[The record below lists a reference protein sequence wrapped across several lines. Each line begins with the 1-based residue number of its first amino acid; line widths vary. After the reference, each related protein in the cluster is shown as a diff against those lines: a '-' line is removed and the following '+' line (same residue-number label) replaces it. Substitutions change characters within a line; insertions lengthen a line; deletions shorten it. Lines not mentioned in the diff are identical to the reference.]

1 MSETLTGRV
10 GRIIS
15 GSVNTLVDAIENAT
29 PEMVME
35 QAVREI
41 DSSVDD
47 VRTELGRMM
56 AKKHLANKR
65 LMEESR
71 KHKELAEKTNLA
83 IEQGRDDLAEAAI
96 AQQLDI
102 EAQIPILENA
112 IADAANQE
120 KELEGYIFA
129 LQAKKREMKEE
140 LQLFHA
146 AKKEAAASR
155 NTNSTVR
162 TNSNVQSR
170 VEKATSAFERV
181 VENSTGMPSSHGPSD
196 RKTAVQLVELEALAR
211 KNRIQKRLTAIKE
224 RA

>member
-1 MSETLTGRV
+1 MSENLTNRV

-35 QAVREI
+35 QVIREI

-65 LMEESR
+65 LMEENR

-102 EAQIPILENA
+102 EAQIPMLENA

-129 LQAKKREMKEE
+129 LQAKKRGMKDE

-146 AKKEAAASR
+146 AQKEAAASR
-155 NTNSTVR
+155 NENSTVR

-181 VENSTGMPSSHGPSD
+181 VENSTGMPSSRGPSD
-196 RKTAVQLVELEALAR
+196 RKIAVQLVELEALAR
-211 KNRIQKRLTAIKE
+211 KNRIQERLTAIKE
-224 RA
+224 RT